1 MQFAT
6 LEAFM
11 THSQTPIVILL
22 KTWQDAKLDAYPIRK
37 CVFVEE
43 QGVPEE
49 MELDEFDL
57 NAQHALAYAGPEC
70 IGTAR
75 LVTLSGSVGSIGR
88 IGRMAVLPKHRG
100 QGIGKKLLRGL
111 LKASQS
117 QEIKQ
122 VELHAQVSVIPFYEQ
137 FGFIAQGD
145 VYEEAG
151 IPHRD
156 MILRIQQY

>member
-1 MQFAT
+1 MA
-6 LEAFM
+6 LVMA
-11 THSQTPIVILL
+11 IVILI
-22 KTWQDAKLDAYPIRK
+22 KTWQDAKLDAYSIRK
-37 CVFVEE
+37 RVFVEE

-57 NAQHALAYAGPEC
+57 NARHALAFADLGC

-100 QGIGKKLLRGL
+100 HGIGKQLLGAL
-111 LKASQS
+111 LKACQS
-117 QEIKQ
+117 QGIKQ
-122 VELHAQVSVIPFYEQ
+122 IELHAQVSAILFYQQ
-137 FGFIAQGD
+137 FGFITQGD
-145 VYEEAG
+145 MYDEAG

-156 MILRIQQY
+156 MILRI

>member
-1 MQFAT
+1 MA
-6 LEAFM
+6 LVMA
-11 THSQTPIVILL
+11 IVIPI
-22 KTWQDAKLDAYPIRK
+22 KTWQDAKLDAYSIRRR
-37 CVFVEE
+37 VFVEE

-57 NAQHALAYAGPEC
+57 NALHALAYADSEC

-75 LVTLSGSVGSIGR
+75 LVTLSGSIGNIGR
-88 IGRMAVLPKHRG
+88 IGRMAVLPKYRG
-100 QGIGKKLLRGL
+100 QGIGRQLLEAL

-117 QEIKQ
+117 QNIKQ

-145 VYEEAG
+145 IYDEAG
-151 IPHRD
+151 IAHRD
-156 MILRIQQY
+156 MILRI

>member
-1 MQFAT
+1 
-6 LEAFM
+6 M
-11 THSQTPIVILL
+11 THSQIPIVILI
-22 KTWQDAKLDAYPIRK
+22 KTWQDAKLDAYSIRK
-37 CVFVEE
+37 RVFIEE

-57 NAQHALAYAGPEC
+57 NAKHALAYADSEC

-75 LVTLSGSVGSIGR
+75 LVTQPDNLGR
-88 IGRMAVLPKHRG
+88 IGRMAVLSKYRG
-100 QGIGKKLLRGL
+100 QGVGKQLMETL

-137 FGFIAQGD
+137 FEFIAQGD
-145 VYEEAG
+145 VYDEAG

-156 MILRIQQY
+156 MILRI

>member
-1 MQFAT
+1 MA
-6 LEAFM
+6 LVMA
-11 THSQTPIVILL
+11 IVILI
-22 KTWQDAKLDAYPIRK
+22 KTWQDAKQDAYSIRK
-37 CVFVEE
+37 RVFVEE

-57 NAQHALAYAGPEC
+57 NARHALAYADSEC

-88 IGRMAVLPKHRG
+88 IGRMAVLPKYRG
-100 QGIGKKLLRGL
+100 QGIGRRLLESL
-111 LKASQS
+111 LKAAQS
-117 QEIKQ
+117 QDIKQ

-145 VYEEAG
+145 VYDEAG

-156 MILRIQQY
+156 MILRI

>member
-1 MQFAT
+1 MEFAT

-11 THSQTPIVILL
+11 THSQIPVVILI
-22 KTWQDAKLDAYPIRK
+22 KTWQDAKFDAYSIRK
-37 CVFVEE
+37 RVFVEE

-57 NAQHALAYAGPEC
+57 NARHALAYADSEC

-75 LVTLSGSVGSIGR
+75 LITLSGSVGSIGR
-88 IGRMAVLPKHRG
+88 IGRMAVLPRYRG
-100 QGIGKKLLRGL
+100 QGVGKQLLEAL
-111 LKASQS
+111 LKASHS
-117 QEIKQ
+117 QDIKQ
-122 VELHAQVSVIPFYEQ
+122 IELHAQVTVIPFYEQ

-145 VYEEAG
+145 IYDEAG

-156 MILRIQQY
+156 MILRI